1 MKSIRLEPEKNSLSE
16 IKTWIGDDGSI
27 LSQITEYRDGVFN
40 VFFPESDE
48 EEQQMLADIWGE
60 PDGKTYPEMITDASQ
75 NIDLSDYVHEMIS
88 LGVASI
94 RWEVKRDDDDVR
106 SEHSDL
112 LDSLED
118 AYEDIEDLLEEH
130 SWEEDLQYFLI
141 GSVATIG

>member
-60 PDGKTYPEMITDASQ
+60 PDGKTYPEMITDTSQ
-75 NIDLSDYVHEMIS
+75 NIDLSDYAHEMIS

>member
-94 RWEVKRDDDDVR
+94 R
-106 SEHSDL
+106 
-112 LDSLED
+112 
-118 AYEDIEDLLEEH
+118 
-130 SWEEDLQYFLI
+130 
-141 GSVATIG
+141 